1 MKSVIFDVG
10 MVLLRWD
17 PRQIWVDDFVSIS
30 EVEDF
35 IEEIGFYDWHK
46 QQDAGRSFAHGIA
59 DHAKKYPQ
67 HAEKLRKY
75 DTHWDQSIPGAIEG
89 TVAIL
94 NGLLRLEASLY
105 AITNYPAEKFKLA
118 RQRFDFL
125 NVFVD
130 AVVSGEERLIKPDP
144 AIYRVLLDRNNLA
157 ARDCIFIDD
166 SPANIDVA
174 NALGIDGILFTGPN
188 DLATSLKDRGFA
200 L

>member
-10 MVLLRWD
+10 MVLLHWD
-17 PRQIWVDDFVSIS
+17 PRQIWVDDFASMP

-46 QQDAGRSFAHGIA
+46 QQDAGRSFADA
-59 DHAKKYPQ
+59 VTDHAKKYPQ
-67 HAEKLRKY
+67 HTEKLRKY

-94 NGLLRLEASLY
+94 GALQRQGTPLY
-105 AITNYPAEKFKLA
+105 AITNYPAEKFKQA

-125 NVFVD
+125 NFFVD
-130 AVVSGEERLIKPDP
+130 VVVSGEERLIKPEP
-144 AIYRVLLDRNNLA
+144 AIYRVLLDRNDLA
-157 ARDCIFIDD
+157 ARDCVFIDD
-166 SPANIDVA
+166 SPANIDAA
-174 NALGIDGILFTGPN
+174 NVLGIDGILFTGPE
-188 DLATSLKDRGFA
+188 DLAVSLKDRGFA

>member
-10 MVLLRWD
+10 MVLLHWD
-17 PRQIWVDDFVSIS
+17 PRQIWVDDFVSMP
-30 EVEDF
+30 EVEEF

-46 QQDAGRSFAHGIA
+46 QQDAGRSFAEGIT

-75 DTHWDQSIPGAIEG
+75 DTHWDQSISGAIEG

-188 DLATSLKDRGFA
+188 DLATSLKERGFA
-200 L
+200 I